1 MHCTVQAHS
10 GHMKQ
15 HTCSQDI
22 GTSASA
28 SQGALQLLQEYPQE
42 YPQERQLT
50 DFSVLL
56 GNTCLLACYSTTSGR
71 HLHFHLH
78 LTNHQSSLLSC
89 RGGLLG

>member
-28 SQGALQLLQEYPQE
+28 SQGAPQLLQEYL
-42 YPQERQLT
+42 QERQLT
-50 DFSVLL
+50 DISVLL

-78 LTNHQSSLLSC
+78 LTNHQSLMLSC